1 MAGVTRNSE
10 ILYLYD
16 ARLCN
21 PNGDPDEE
29 NRPRMDY
36 DTGRNLVSDVRLKRY
51 LRDYWLAKGQDI
63 WVRQVEEGGEERT
76 ISAKQRIDLL
86 AKEFGAR
93 SAKEASSKPEFKGW
107 LLDRLKDVRL
117 FGATMPI
124 GEEGA
129 RGASITLT
137 GPVQFSWGYS
147 LHPVEILPSSTITS
161 TFAGREVGEKG
172 EYGTMGKDWRVKYS
186 FIAFYGLVSAW
197 RAEKTRLTEEDV
209 RDLDNAL
216 LSALPLQ
223 ATTRSKIGQTPRL
236 LLRLEY
242 VDRETFLGDLRDYV
256 DLEVTNTEGI
266 SELADFKLD
275 TGRLVRLVEDNRD
288 KVHSVYIWAHS
299 DMRWKDKAL
308 PEALEEVLGE
318 DKVQGLPHR
327 EA

>member
-1 MAGVTRNSE
+1 MAAVTRNSE
-10 ILYLYD
+10 ILYVYD

-63 WVRQVEEGGEERT
+63 WVRQVEESGEEKT

-86 AKEFGAR
+86 AKEFGVR
-93 SAKEASSKPEFKGW
+93 SAKEASGKPEFKEW
-107 LLDRLKDVRL
+107 LLTKLKDVRL

-161 TFAGREVGEKG
+161 TFAGREAGEKG

-186 FIAFYGLVSAW
+186 LIAFYGLVSAW
-197 RAEKTRLTEEDV
+197 RAEKTKLTEEDV
-209 RDLDNAL
+209 LGLDNAL

-236 LLRLEY
+236 LLRVEY
-242 VDRETFLGDLRDYV
+242 IDGETFLGDLRNYV

-275 TGRLVRLVEDNRD
+275 TGRLVRLIEDNRT
-288 KVHSVYIWAHS
+288 KVHSAYIWVHP
-299 DMRWKDKAL
+299 DIRWKEKELSDAL
-308 PEALEEVLGE
+308 REVLGE
-318 DKVQGLPHR
+318 EKVQDLPHR